1 MVRFSQDDRLKWIF
15 VAAFIGCAATGVAFR
30 WGTALRHLAPL
41 VLPGTIAYLVIG
53 GGMSG
58 GTEIAQ
64 TVGLISAFVVNAIVY
79 ALVALLIRAVWKRY
93 AY

>member
-1 MVRFSQDDRLKWIF
+1 MVRFSQDDRLKWVL
-15 VAAFIGCAATGVAFR
+15 VAALISCAVTGMTFR
-30 WGTALRHLAPL
+30 WEAASAYLVPV
-41 VLPGTIAYLVIG
+41 VLPGTFAYLLLG
-53 GGMSG
+53 GGMAG

-93 AY
+93 AS